1 VIIALGLLSGLLT
14 TGAWLPQLL
23 RTWRRGRADDI
34 SYGYL
39 AVFAA
44 GVLGWL
50 AYGLLAAQPA
60 VVVANLVTFT
70 LIAALT
76 LLKTRPRRP
85 HGQNTPMSAPARPV
99 LRAEGLGPNLDGAP
113 ANSTTR
119 WHHLPTGRAG
129 PDGYQKSPPPPKS
142 PPPKSPPPK
151 SPPPKSPPPKSPPSE
166 G

>member
-14 TGAWLPQLL
+14 TCAWLPQLA

-50 AYGLLAAQPA
+50 GYGLLAAQPA
-60 VVVANLVTFT
+60 VVAANLVTFA

-76 LLKTRPRRP
+76 VLKTRPRRP
-85 HGQNTPMSAPARPV
+85 
-99 LRAEGLGPNLDGAP
+99 
-113 ANSTTR
+113 
-119 WHHLPTGRAG
+119 
-129 PDGYQKSPPPPKS
+129 PDQTHR
-142 PPPKSPPPK
+142 
-151 SPPPKSPPPKSPPSE
+151 
-166 G
+166 

>member
-1 VIIALGLLSGLLT
+1 MIIALGLLSGLLT
-14 TGAWLPQLL
+14 TGAWLLQLL

-76 LLKTRPRRP
+76 LLKTHPRRP
-85 HGQNTPMSAPARPV
+85 TDRTPR
-99 LRAEGLGPNLDGAP
+99 
-113 ANSTTR
+113 
-119 WHHLPTGRAG
+119 
-129 PDGYQKSPPPPKS
+129 
-142 PPPKSPPPK
+142 
-151 SPPPKSPPPKSPPSE
+151 
-166 G
+166 

>member
-1 VIIALGLLSGLLT
+1 MIIALGLLSGLLT

-39 AVFAA
+39 AAFAA

-60 VVVANLVTFT
+60 VIAANLVTFA

-76 LLKTRPRRP
+76 VLKIRPRPPTDR
-85 HGQNTPMSAPARPV
+85 TPR
-99 LRAEGLGPNLDGAP
+99 
-113 ANSTTR
+113 
-119 WHHLPTGRAG
+119 
-129 PDGYQKSPPPPKS
+129 
-142 PPPKSPPPK
+142 
-151 SPPPKSPPPKSPPSE
+151 
-166 G
+166 